1 MAASPGSDTH
11 RVTLTDFFFFF
22 KLSVPHLSN
31 KVRASSTGGGEKRG
45 DPQKALETAPSMQYT
60 PS

>member
-1 MAASPGSDTH
+1 MAASRGSDTH
-11 RVTLTDFFFFF
+11 RVTLTDFFFF
-22 KLSVPHLSN
+22 KLSMPHLSN